1 MAAHAI
7 SSHGIERSGERR
19 HGGSPLLELLKDVAR
34 KLAASWTR
42 YQNYRQTMR
51 ELEGLS
57 QRELDDIGVARCDIR
72 MIAMQSANTIQD
84 RR

>member
-7 SSHGIERSGERR
+7 NSHGIERSDERR
-19 HGGSPLLELLKDVAR
+19 LGGSSLLELLKGVAG
-34 KLAASWTR
+34 KLTASWTWH
-42 YQNYRQTMR
+42 QNYRHTVR

-57 QRELDDIGVARCDIR
+57 QRELDDIGIARCDIPV
-72 MIAMQSANTIQD
+72 IAMQSANTIQE